1 MLMPFGPKFDDLPET
16 LPIFPL
22 GGVVLLPKGDL
33 PLNLFERQH
42 IAMVDGALKEKR
54 MIGMVQPIE
63 GACSNG
69 RAIFKTGC
77 AGRITGFSETDD
89 GHYLVTL
96 RGVCRFHIL
105 EELAP
110 HQDGF
115 RQVVPNWL
123 PFRNDLNP
131 PVCLDLDR
139 SSLVDLLGEYLAQ
152 QDITI
157 EWSLL
162 DNLADEHLMTALA
175 MVCPFSS
182 SEKQALL
189 EAPCCSA
196 RANLFLSLLEMSVRH
211 FNAGGVTSN
220 SPH

>member
-1 MLMPFGPKFDDLPET
+1 MSVLKPEFDDLPDR

-33 PLNLFERQH
+33 PLNLFERYH
-42 IAMVDGALKEKR
+42 IAMIDAALKDTR

-63 GACSNG
+63 GPSSNDG
-69 RAIFKTGC
+69 AIFRTGC

-105 EELAP
+105 EELSP

-123 PFRNDLNP
+123 PFRGDLSP

-139 SSLVDLLGEYLAQ
+139 SCLIELLGEYLNQ
-152 QDITI
+152 QEINI
-157 EWSLL
+157 EWDLL
-162 DNLADEHLMTALA
+162 DNLADEHLMTALS
-175 MVCPFSS
+175 MICPFSS

-189 EAPCCSA
+189 EAPCCLS

-211 FNAGGVTSN
+211 FNAGGTTSN